1 MAQHGGMDVDLQAAA
16 SFVAGSARLLD
27 RHRLDLL
34 LGTGRPAVVLTALD
48 GYGNPDGGYGWSLE
62 PDLRGAESQPACAMH
77 ALEVLVEARDVD
89 GPRVPALL
97 DWLQRH
103 TLPDGGLPFAL
114 PMADPRG
121 SAPFWAGAD
130 PTVSSLQITSQ
141 VAAHAHRLAAIR
153 PDVAGSPWLR
163 TATQFCL
170 AAIGRFEGTP
180 HAYELLFSLHFL
192 DAVAGTVPEAV
203 ELVERL
209 GRHVP
214 DDGVLPVQGGSPGEA
229 LRPASISP
237 DPRAPSRRLF
247 RDGVVE
253 ADLARLAGEQQDDGG
268 WRVDFPSYSPAAA
281 VEWRGYATVDAIAVL
296 RRNGLA

>member
-1 MAQHGGMDVDLQAAA
+1 MDVDLQAAA

-77 ALEVLVEARDVD
+77 ALEVLVEAGDVD

-180 HAYELLFSLHFL
+180 HAYELHFSLHFL
-192 DAVAGTVPEAV
+192 DAVAGTVPEAAQ
-203 ELVERL
+203 LVERL

-247 RDGVVE
+247 RDGIVE